1 VPTAAHLDRLVLNQ
15 PSLPKARQWLQWLR
29 YHEDTLPSATGWQR
43 GLSDCCI
50 LLHHSI
56 AVSARRLRGN
66 PIWDYQGTMTQD
78 TEPLEDI
85 AQRALKL
92 YEALDQ
98 REFPD
103 RFRKLALTLY
113 GALRQQVR
121 LAREIDEMR
130 AQGKL
135 AVDVLLDQKE
145 CKLIEQ

>member
-1 VPTAAHLDRLVLNQ
+1 MPSPEYLDRLVLNQ
-15 PSLPKARQWLQWLR
+15 ASLPKARQWLEWLR

-43 GLSDCCI
+43 GLSDCSI

-56 AVSARRLRGN
+56 AISARRLRGN
-66 PIWDYQGTMTQD
+66 PIWDYQGTMMTDTQ
-78 TEPLEDI
+78 PLEDI
-85 AQRALKL
+85 AQHALKL

-98 REFPD
+98 RDFPE

-135 AVDVLLDQKE
+135 AVDVLLDQKQTT
-145 CKLIEQ
+145 LIEQ